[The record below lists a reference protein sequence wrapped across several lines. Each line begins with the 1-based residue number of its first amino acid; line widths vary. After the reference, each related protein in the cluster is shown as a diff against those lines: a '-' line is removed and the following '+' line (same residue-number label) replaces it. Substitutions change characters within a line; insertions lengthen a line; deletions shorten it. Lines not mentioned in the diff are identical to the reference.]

1 MRFRYTPILLII
13 IAFWV
18 SGCEKQINRSDS
30 LVDYLP
36 PEADLVVKFNDL
48 AMVKQ
53 DFANNSLYN
62 ELKNPQVYDFMKSHP
77 EFIASLQ
84 PKDQSVIAFQ
94 QRSDSTHFA
103 VITRHHPKVILFDSL
118 APPMTRTYKK
128 QPITVSDW
136 DGLTH
141 YSTTIDSVFIVSS
154 SEKTIESIVDG
165 ILAEKD
171 PLRKAF
177 QLKQNTDLST
187 IFAPKVLVLD
197 SLQIKLATQAVTS
210 LEVLPKGVSITGVVM
225 DKDTLP
231 SLLSVF
237 EGLVPQKN
245 EIASIIPINAKQAK
259 VMTFQDAELLSKNL
273 NHFHGDSIS
282 IAPIFDSVI
291 ELGSITT
298 DSGNHMVARSIDPD
312 ITQEELNSSLNELSR
327 FREVILYEY
336 TEENNVFNR
345 FYPIL
350 ENLTPTVLLRW
361 EDFFIFSENEES
373 AKNIIT
379 SIKNGAVVEKS
390 NAYEQ
395 VLPQLSQASS
405 FSVFNMQGQIDTW
418 IAPFLSADE
427 GVVPRFPLISLQFSS
442 DHGFAHVNLVCQELN
457 GSKKQTPGV
466 VTQLFS
472 KTLDAPILNGPH
484 FFTNHRTRKKDIA
497 VQDMQNNFYLLSET
511 GNILWK
517 KKLDAPILG
526 SISEVDILRN
536 GKKQLAFATS
546 KTFYILDRNGNT
558 VNPFPKKF
566 SDPITQPL
574 AVFDYDNKRNYRF
587 VIVQGK
593 EVYMYDSKGKTVTGF
608 TFKNTQSNI
617 VLPPQHIRMRTKD
630 YLLIAEESGKLNILS
645 RVGKERV
652 RVSKTFDFSE
662 LPIAKEGN
670 NFVIITKQH
679 TKESISQTGKVTSL
693 PLDVSS
699 NYQFKILG
707 NTKVTLDDNLLRIN
721 GKLVELPY
729 GIYTSPKILNSNKGT
744 YITVT
749 ETQEKKL
756 YVIDKSGNILDGF
769 PVYGSTRADITVVK
783 GRLLVTTA
791 VEEKEIAV
799 YSL

>member
-62 ELKNPQVYDFMKSHP
+62 ELQNPQVYDFMKSHP

-94 QRSDSTHFA
+94 QRPDSTHFA

-128 QPITVSDW
+128 QPITISNW

-141 YSTTIDSVFIVSS
+141 YSTTIDSVFIISS

-165 ILAEKD
+165 TLAEKD

-177 QLKQNTDLST
+177 HLKQNTDLST
-187 IFAPKVLVLD
+187 IFAPKALVLD

-336 TEENNVFNR
+336 TDESNVFNR

-350 ENLTPTVLLRW
+350 ENITPTVLLRW

-373 AKNIIT
+373 AKSIIT

-390 NAYEQ
+390 NAYGQ

-457 GSKKQTPGV
+457 GSKKQTPGI

-593 EVYMYDSKGKTVTGF
+593 EVHMYDSKGKTVTGF

-652 RVSKTFDFSE
+652 RVNKTFDFSE

-679 TKESISQTGKVTSL
+679 SKESISQTGKVTSL